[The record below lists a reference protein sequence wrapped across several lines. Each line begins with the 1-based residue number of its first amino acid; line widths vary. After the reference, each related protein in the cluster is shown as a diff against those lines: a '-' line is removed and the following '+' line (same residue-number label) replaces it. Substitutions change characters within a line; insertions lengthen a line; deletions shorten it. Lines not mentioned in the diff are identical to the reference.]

1 MSNKIYDMTDVWND
15 INQSFS
21 SIKMNT
27 TDINSVVSSKL
38 MDLQLNGVSKL
49 TLNKLG
55 QIREA
60 TLQIPQVDNLEDA
73 ITVLS
78 AAGLSHVDFIVA
90 NTQLLNANLQFSNN
104 ALALVYKDP
113 VLINND
119 YYYKVGASGTGSWSN
134 TGIIPELIELL
145 TPRKKV
151 PRTFFVTMEGN
162 DNDPNYHGQSY
173 YKAKRTVEAGLA
185 AAANVGEPCVVIVHP
200 GEYPIQPQT
209 VIPKNCALYG
219 YDVRVTKL
227 TPAWNQVASPNN
239 MFLLSSGVKVRG
251 FTFEGLRHEPF
262 TLEGGPPKT
271 GYAFAYKPDEYITRS
286 PYISDCTQ
294 IHNLTYQQ
302 LSLPIDRAAGN
313 PLCPFGGGNIYAD
326 GSVLDTDSP
335 LRSVVVDSFTAVNP
349 NGVAYAVVNDALAQ
363 LVSVFTNW
371 SRVGVWAHQGG
382 QITTT
387 NSNSSFGDY
396 AFASTGFRYVIR
408 LNGVANT
415 QNLVAS
421 ANLGNY
427 IANNMSTIV
436 STLMTRYE
444 TINGWSTISSNA
456 VLANLTSRDTTT
468 LLTELADDFRSGKD
482 QGLQF
487 FTYGL
492 FTANSIG
499 PFADVR
505 YSVVLDN
512 IDIFTKDMSVY
523 VSNSTVR
530 IANAQVYSID
540 STSNTVIIKYT
551 TGRVAEGYG
560 LTSNSMPTIPDY
572 LATLSN
578 VAGFTPNIGVY
589 VSNSTAIVANGFVY
603 SVDTIAETVSIKT
616 TIPVIEGYKI
626 TSNTTPT
633 VNGMVLSVRTIQPS
647 YAYGAIKSV
656 SNSPT
661 PPDYVF
667 RTELKQKFLDSWDVV
682 RSTLKDIT
690 ANTQIAAGL
699 RANNMIDEVF
709 DLLANVV
716 IYPEKFTIPFQS
728 RIEATSQQFSYAGS
742 GINYNALPYGQRATG
757 VAPDPTTNLYS
768 NNGGLIY
775 ATFSTEQGDTYLGKD
790 LRIDFERSTIEG
802 QAFARGVQNIA
813 LPLIIGVGG

>member
-1 MSNKIYDMTDVWND
+1 MSNKIYDMTDVWDD
-15 INQSFS
+15 INQSFT

-27 TDINSVVSSKL
+27 TDINSYVASKL
-38 MDLQLNGVSKL
+38 MDLQLNGVSRL
-49 TLNKLG
+49 TVNKLG

-104 ALALVYKDP
+104 SLALVYQDP

-151 PRTFFVTMEGN
+151 PRTFFVTMEGL

-173 YKAKRTVEAGLA
+173 YKAKRSVEAGLA

-200 GEYPIQPQT
+200 GEYAIQPGT

-227 TPAWNQVASPNN
+227 TPAWTANTANASTWHN

-251 FTFEGLRHEPF
+251 FTFEGLKHEPF

-271 GYAFAYKPDEYITRS
+271 GYAFAFKPGEFITRS
-286 PYISDCTQ
+286 PYIADCTQ

-302 LSLPIDRAAGN
+302 LSLPIDRLNGN
-313 PLCPFGGGNIYAD
+313 PLCPIGGGNLYAD
-326 GSVLDTDSP
+326 GTVLDPDSP

-349 NGVAYAVVNDALAQ
+349 NGVGYAVVQDALVQ

-371 SRVGVWAHQGG
+371 SRVGVWAHAGG

-387 NSNSSFGDY
+387 NSNTTFGDY
-396 AFASTGFRYVIR
+396 AFASTGFRYVIK
-408 LNGVANT
+408 LDGVANT

-427 IANNMSTIV
+427 IANNVSSIV

-444 TINGWSTISSNA
+444 TINGWTAISSNTI
-456 VLANLTSRDTTT
+456 LANLTSRDTTT
-468 LLTELADDFRSGKD
+468 LLTELADDFKSGKD

-499 PFADVR
+499 PSADVR

-512 IDIFTKDMSVY
+512 IDNFITNIPVN
-523 VSNSTVR
+523 VSNSTST
-530 IANAQVYSID
+530 IANGYIYSID
-540 STSNTVIIKYT
+540 SISNTIIVQYT
-551 TGRVAEGYG
+551 SGSFTQGYS
-560 LTSNSMPTIPDY
+560 L
-572 LATLSN
+572 
-578 VAGFTPNIGVY
+578 
-589 VSNSTAIVANGFVY
+589 VSNN
-603 SVDTIAETVSIKT
+603 D
-616 TIPVIEGYKI
+616 
-626 TSNTTPT
+626 PT
-633 VNGMVLSVRTIQPS
+633 VNGSILSV
-647 YAYGAIKSV
+647 V
-656 SNSPT
+656 NSPT

-667 RTELKQKFLDSWDVV
+667 RTEFKQYFLDSWDVV

-690 ANTQIAAGL
+690 ANTQIAAGS
-699 RANNMIDEVF
+699 RANNTIDEMF
-709 DLLANVV
+709 NLLSNVV
-716 IYPEKFTIPFQS
+716 VYPERYTIPFQS

-757 VAPDPTTNLYS
+757 IAPDPTTNLYS

>member
-1 MSNKIYDMTDVWND
+1 MSDVWND
-15 INQSFS
+15 INQSFT

-27 TDINSVVSSKL
+27 TDMNSYVASKL

-49 TLNKLG
+49 TVNKLG

-60 TLQIPQVDNLEDA
+60 TLQIPQVDSLEDA

-104 ALALVYKDP
+104 SLALVYRDP
-113 VLINND
+113 VLVNND
-119 YYYKVGASGTGSWSN
+119 YYYKIGASGTGSWSN

-151 PRTFFVTMEGN
+151 PRTFYVTMEGN
-162 DNDPNYHGQSY
+162 DTDPNYHGQSY

-227 TPAWNQVASPNN
+227 TPAWNQTTSPNN

-251 FTFEGLRHEPF
+251 FTFQGLQQEAF

-271 GYAFAYKPDEYITRS
+271 GYVFAFKPDEFITRS
-286 PYISDCTQ
+286 PYIADCTQ

-302 LSLPIDRAAGN
+302 LSLPIDRENGN
-313 PLCPFGGGNIYAD
+313 PGCPIGGGNLYAD

-349 NGVAYAVVNDALAQ
+349 NGVGYAVVNDALVQ

-371 SRVGVWAHQGG
+371 SRVGIWAHGGG

-387 NSNSSFGDY
+387 NSNSTFGDY
-396 AFASTGFRYVIR
+396 AFASTGFRYAIK
-408 LNGVANT
+408 LDSVANT
-415 QNLVAS
+415 QNLTTS

-427 IANNMSTIV
+427 IANNMTSLV
-436 STLMTRYE
+436 SSLMTKYQ
-444 TINGWSTISSNA
+444 TINGWATISSNTIF
-456 VLANLTSRDTTT
+456 ANLTSRDTTT
-468 LLTELADDFRSGKD
+468 LLTELADDFKSGKD
-482 QGLQF
+482 QGIRF

-492 FTANSIG
+492 FTANSMG
-499 PFADVR
+499 PGVDTR
-505 YSVVLDN
+505 YSVVLD
-512 IDIFTKDMSVY
+512 DINGLITEVPVY

-530 IANAQVYSID
+530 TANAYIYSID
-540 STSNTVIIKYT
+540 STSNTVILKY
-551 TGRVAEGYG
+551 
-560 LTSNSMPTIPDY
+560 
-572 LATLSN
+572 
-578 VAGFTPNIGVY
+578 
-589 VSNSTAIVANGFVY
+589 ANGTVTQGY
-603 SVDTIAETVSIKT
+603 SLVLSSD
-616 TIPVIEGYKI
+616 
-626 TSNTTPT
+626 PT
-633 VNGMVLSVRTIQPS
+633 VNSNILSAAS
-647 YAYGAIKSV
+647 
-656 SNSPT
+656 SPT

-667 RTELKQKFLDSWDVV
+667 RTSLKQYFLDSWDIV
-682 RSTLKDIT
+682 RSTLKGIT
-690 ANTQIAAGL
+690 ANTQIAAGS
-699 RANNMIDEVF
+699 RANNMIDEMF
-709 DLLANVV
+709 NLLANVV
-716 IYPEKFTIPFQS
+716 IYPEKYTVPFQS

-775 ATFSTEQGDTYLGKD
+775 ATFSTERGDTYLGKD
-790 LRIDFERSTIEG
+790 LRIDFEKSTIEG